1 MEKKSARI
9 LAVMLS
15 VCAIYLGI
23 YAAFFSR
30 SDVTASGQSTEAT
43 CVVIDPGHG
52 GEDGGATGVSGSCEA
67 ELNLEISLQLRDLL
81 TMCGVQVSMIREQD
95 IAVYS
100 EGCGT
105 IAEKKVSDL
114 KNRVKL
120 VNETPNAVLI
130 SIHQNFFEQ
139 SKYDGAQVFYAST
152 DTSDRW
158 AAQTQQLLR
167 ECLDKGNR
175 RECKPSSSVYL
186 MEHVKC
192 PAILVECGFLSNP
205 AEEKKLCN
213 TEYQKRIACALCI
226 SVNRYLAQ
234 EREINE
240 V

>member
-1 MEKKSARI
+1 MEKKSARM

-15 VCAIYLGI
+15 VCAVYLII
-23 YAAFFSR
+23 YAAFFSQP
-30 SDVTASGQSTEAT
+30 DAVVSGQGSAVP

-52 GEDGGATGVSGSCEA
+52 GEDGGATGILGSHEA

-81 TMCGVQVSMIREQD
+81 SMCGVQTSIIREQD
-95 IAVYS
+95 TAVYS

-114 KNRVKL
+114 KNRVKM
-120 VNETPNAVLI
+120 VNEIPNAVLI

-152 DTSDRW
+152 DTSDQW
-158 AAQTQQLLR
+158 AAQTQQILR

-175 RECKPSSSVYL
+175 RECKPSASVYL

-205 AEEKKLCN
+205 AEEKKLCDAG
-213 TEYQKRIACALCI
+213 YQKKIACALCI